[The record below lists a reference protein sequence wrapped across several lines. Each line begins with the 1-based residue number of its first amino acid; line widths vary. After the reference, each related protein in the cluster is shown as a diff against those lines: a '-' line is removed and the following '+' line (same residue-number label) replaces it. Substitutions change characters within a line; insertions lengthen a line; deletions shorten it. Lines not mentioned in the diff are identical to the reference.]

1 MVMDEAKT
9 TQRQVARNAGKP
21 TIARIR
27 ASARKVF
34 YTKGFFPASVEEIAE
49 KAGVSRATVYLYYR
63 SKDEM
68 LLDLMRQDLEYQ
80 LEIYA
85 ELVTVKRISLSS
97 VRKWL
102 LRLRGEQE
110 ERRNSLNLFWAGAY
124 LQTDIRDPVFLH
136 HDHIIATLGRRFPG
150 FDLDALPRD
159 AREGQR
165 TRCYM
170 MLFMI
175 EGATVQVTEDG
186 PGPSVKMVIDQ
197 LARTLLYFL
206 QHGEVMTSPPE

>member
-1 MVMDEAKT
+1 MTET
-9 TQRQVARNAGKP
+9 TLPSRKASRPKVKP

-34 YTKGFFPASVEEIAE
+34 YDKGFFPASVEEIAE

-85 ELVTVKRISLSS
+85 ELVTVKRLSLTA

-102 LRLRGEQE
+102 LRLRGEQD
-110 ERRNSLNLFWAGAY
+110 ERRNSLNLFWAGAN
-124 LQTDIRDPVFLH
+124 LQTDILDPVFRH
-136 HDHIIATLGRRFPG
+136 HDNIIATLGRRFAG
-150 FDLDALPRD
+150 FDLDALPRA
-159 AREGQR
+159 ARELQR
-165 TRCYM
+165 TKCYM

-175 EGATVQVTEDG
+175 EGTTVQITEDSA
-186 PGPSVKMVIDQ
+186 GPSVKMAIDQ
-197 LARTLLYFL
+197 LARSLLHFL

>member
-1 MVMDEAKT
+1 MTDT
-9 TQRQVARNAGKP
+9 TPSQGKASRPKVKP

-27 ASARKVF
+27 VAARKVF

-85 ELVTVKRISLSS
+85 ELVTVKRLSLSS
-97 VRKWL
+97 VRKWIV
-102 LRLRGEQE
+102 RLRGEQE
-110 ERRNSLNLFWAGAY
+110 ERRNSLNLFWAGAN
-124 LQTDIRDPVFLH
+124 LQTDILDPVYRH
-136 HDHIIATLGRRFPG
+136 HDNIIATLGRRFPG

-159 AREGQR
+159 EREPQR
-165 TRCYM
+165 IKCYM

-175 EGATVQVTEDG
+175 EGTTVQITEGG
-186 PGPSVKMVIDQ
+186 PGPNVKMAIDH
-197 LARTLLYFL
+197 LARTLLHFL
-206 QHGEVMTSPPE
+206 QHGEVMSSPPE

>member
-1 MVMDEAKT
+1 MTLT
-9 TQRQVARNAGKP
+9 TQPERKVSRPKAKP

-27 ASARKVF
+27 AAARKVF
-34 YTKGFFPASVEEIAE
+34 YAKGFFPASVEEIAE

-85 ELVTVKRISLSS
+85 ELVTVKRIGLAS

-102 LRLRGEQE
+102 MRLRGEQE
-110 ERRNSLNLFWAGAY
+110 ERRNSLNLFWAGAN
-124 LQTDIRDPVFLH
+124 LLTDMLDPVYRH
-136 HDHIIATLGRRFPG
+136 HDNIVATLGRRFPG

-159 AREGQR
+159 EREQQR
-165 TRCYM
+165 IKCYM

-175 EGATVQVTEDG
+175 EGTTVQITEGG
-186 PGPSVKMVIDQ
+186 PGPSVKMAIDQ
-197 LARTLLYFL
+197 LARSLLHFL
-206 QHGEVMTSPPE
+206 QHGEVMTVPPD

>member
-1 MVMDEAKT
+1 MTTTTPSPRKASHTKT
-9 TQRQVARNAGKP
+9 KP

-27 ASARKVF
+27 TAARKVF

-85 ELVTVKRISLSS
+85 ELVTVKRISLAA

-110 ERRNSLNLFWAGAY
+110 ERRNSLNLFWAGAN
-124 LQTDIRDPVFLH
+124 LQTDILDPVYRH
-136 HDHIIATLGRRFPG
+136 HDNIIATLGRRFAG

-159 AREGQR
+159 ERERQR
-165 TRCYM
+165 TKCYM

-175 EGATVQVTEDG
+175 EGTTVQITEDG
-186 PGPSVKMVIDQ
+186 PGPSVKMAIDQ
-197 LARTLLYFL
+197 LSRTLLHFL
-206 QHGEVMTSPPE
+206 QHGEVMTTPPE

>member
-1 MVMDEAKT
+1 MAT
-9 TQRQVARNAGKP
+9 ISPTPRQGSPRSVKP
-21 TIARIR
+21 TITRIR
-27 ASARKVF
+27 GAARKVF
-34 YTKGFFPASVEEIAE
+34 YAKGFFPASVEEIAE

-85 ELVTVKRISLSS
+85 ELVGVKRLGLAS

-102 LRLRGEQE
+102 QKLRGEQE
-110 ERRNSLNLFWAGAY
+110 ERRNSLNLFWAGAN
-124 LQTDIRDPVFLH
+124 LQTDIRDPVFRH
-136 HDHIIATLGRRFPG
+136 HDNIIAVLGRRFPG

-159 AREGQR
+159 ERERQR
-165 TRCYM
+165 VKCHM

-175 EGATVQVTEDG
+175 EGTTVQVIEGGT
-186 PGPSVKMVIDQ
+186 GPSLKLALEQ
-197 LARTLLYFL
+197 LSRSLLYFL

>member
-1 MVMDEAKT
+1 MTET
-9 TQRQVARNAGKP
+9 TTTSRKASRPKVKP

-27 ASARKVF
+27 AAARKVF
-34 YTKGFFPASVEEIAE
+34 YAKGFFPASVEEIAE

-85 ELVTVKRISLSS
+85 ELVTVKRISLAA

-110 ERRNSLNLFWAGAY
+110 ERRNSLNLFWAGAN
-124 LQTDIRDPVFLH
+124 LQTDIRDPVFQH
-136 HDHIIATLGRRFPG
+136 HDNIIATLGRRFAG

-159 AREGQR
+159 QRELQR
-165 TRCYM
+165 TKCHM

-175 EGATVQVTEDG
+175 EGTTVQILEGG
-186 PGPSVKMVIDQ
+186 PGPSVKVAIEQ
-197 LARTLLYFL
+197 LARSLLYFL
-206 QHGEVMTSPPE
+206 DHGEVMTSPPE

>member
-1 MVMDEAKT
+1 MT
-9 TQRQVARNAGKP
+9 TTASSQQVPVRQKVKP

-27 ASARKVF
+27 TAARKVF

-85 ELVTVKRISLSS
+85 ELVTVKRIGLPA

-110 ERRNSLNLFWAGAY
+110 ERRNSLNLFWAGAN
-124 LQTDIRDPVFLH
+124 LLTDILDPVYRH
-136 HDHIIATLGRRFPG
+136 HDNIIATLGRRFPG

-159 AREGQR
+159 AREQR
-165 TRCYM
+165 RIKCYM

-175 EGATVQVTEDG
+175 EGTTVQITEDG
-186 PGPSVKMVIDQ
+186 PGPSVKAAIDQ
-197 LARTLLYFL
+197 LARSLLYFL
-206 QHGEVMTSPPE
+206 EHGEVTTSPAE